1 MKKWITLLASALM
14 CLTMGVALAGC
25 GEDTPDVALVD
36 FPATATDSVGWGDEY
51 ELRRIV
57 EDEEGK
63 TYSLSVVVKT
73 VKEDKDVTVISG
85 KFQATELDGYVI
97 TYSAEITDEYVLT
110 SVVTLT
116 VVPDEVQTI
125 VLPEVTE
132 TYKAGDSI
140 AIPEAKAT
148 DVYEGE
154 LGTASVKSL
163 SYVESADG
171 KEIDLDETIK
181 SYTPEY
187 SGKLTI
193 VYGYEGLEDKT
204 LVIDVDV
211 NRSGNNAV
219 ASGKDAL
226 LDLAQKSDKT
236 KLVWDEEGGY
246 IVYAAKVDGTDTGY
260 ANIDFNSVARQNVDK
275 LKGEYEYLHFRVN
288 PRRTKENQNRAKVIF
303 FNSGEINDYLYDEP
317 ATNGAN
323 PRRCAWNEWT
333 DIYIPVSLINTNAGM
348 VITAE
353 FNKASNNYDGMTE
366 MWLTGFD
373 FVKDAKFEAEIG
385 QGEPKDGKAE
395 VTLTVGTAREDGNVA
410 AHMVRVY
417 DAEGKE
423 VADCVA
429 EGNVWKAN
437 LPVGQYTYTI
447 ASDDAEYITMEGIY
461 GTESV
466 GGEFVVNSALRIVLP
481 EAEEGKAG
489 VAVEIPEAKVIDYSG
504 AEKGVAEVMEIKYTE
519 TDGTEYVLENTI
531 TKYIPECSGTLSV
544 TYEYDGAVEQTLHIP
559 VGVNRSGN
567 NAVAFG
573 KDAVNDFIQKSDKT
587 KLVWDEEGGYIVY
600 AAKVDGTD
608 TGYANIDF
616 TDVVKENVDKLKGEY
631 EYLHFRVN
639 PRRTKENQ
647 NRAKVIFFNSG
658 EINDYLYN
666 EPATNGANPRRC
678 AWNEWTDIYIPVSLI
693 NTNAGMVIT
702 AEFNKASNNYDGM
715 TEMWLTGFD
724 FVKDAKFEAEI
735 GQGEPKDGSAEVT
748 LTVGTA
754 REDGNVAAHMVRVYD
769 AEGKEVTDCVE
780 EGNVWKAN
788 LPIGKYTYTIASED
802 AEYITMEGIYG
813 TAHIGGEFVV
823 NDVNTIVLPEAE
835 EGKAGTEVAIPEAK
849 VVDFSGAEKGVAAIK
864 EIRYTETDGTEYILE
879 NTITEYLPKYAGT
892 LSVVYE
898 YEGAIGVTLEI
909 AVHPN
914 RDGRVFGEGKDAL
927 NDVTYSN
934 ASAKLEYDEENGYYV
949 FKPTDPESTAT
960 FWTDIFVSDEVRSH
974 VDAVKG
980 EYDYL
985 HFRINCRQTDNLG
998 HPEWLARVRL
1008 FQGKTNEYL
1017 YGTDHGTYEDIDRFS
1032 FNEWCDIYV
1041 PVSLVDFGNSAGQLL
1056 SAQFF
1061 RNNSGADYCNMTEMW
1076 IDGLDFVRIS
1086 DLKETKLTVT
1096 ADTADGTTTL
1106 AVANGMPEGQMTGY
1120 TLHVY
1125 KGTNVKEE
1133 VTGTLENN
1141 VWTAADLA
1149 PGTYTYKIKVTDPE
1163 YVFIGEGKVTEYI
1176 TGTFTVPENA
1186 APGV

>member
-1 MKKWITLLASALM
+1 M
-14 CLTMGVALAGC
+14 
-25 GEDTPDVALVD
+25 
-36 FPATATDSVGWGDEY
+36 
-51 ELRRIV
+51 
-57 EDEEGK
+57 
-63 TYSLSVVVKT
+63 
-73 VKEDKDVTVISG
+73 TVISG

-385 QGEPKDGKAE
+385 QGEPKDG
-395 VTLTVGTAREDGNVA
+395 
-410 AHMVRVY
+410 
-417 DAEGKE
+417 
-423 VADCVA
+423 
-429 EGNVWKAN
+429 
-437 LPVGQYTYTI
+437 
-447 ASDDAEYITMEGIY
+447 
-461 GTESV
+461 
-466 GGEFVVNSALRIVLP
+466 
-481 EAEEGKAG
+481 
-489 VAVEIPEAKVIDYSG
+489 
-504 AEKGVAEVMEIKYTE
+504 
-519 TDGTEYVLENTI
+519 
-531 TKYIPECSGTLSV
+531 
-544 TYEYDGAVEQTLHIP
+544 
-559 VGVNRSGN
+559 
-567 NAVAFG
+567 
-573 KDAVNDFIQKSDKT
+573 
-587 KLVWDEEGGYIVY
+587 
-600 AAKVDGTD
+600 
-608 TGYANIDF
+608 
-616 TDVVKENVDKLKGEY
+616 
-631 EYLHFRVN
+631 
-639 PRRTKENQ
+639 
-647 NRAKVIFFNSG
+647 
-658 EINDYLYN
+658 
-666 EPATNGANPRRC
+666 
-678 AWNEWTDIYIPVSLI
+678 
-693 NTNAGMVIT
+693 
-702 AEFNKASNNYDGM
+702 
-715 TEMWLTGFD
+715 
-724 FVKDAKFEAEI
+724 
-735 GQGEPKDGSAEVT
+735 SAEVT

-949 FKPTDPESTAT
+949 FKPADPESTAT